1 MFAIDW
7 KTSWPLVETAIR
19 DHNKAHVVGRRKD
32 GRAIYDLKKVLR
44 ASHQHLLKEMIR
56 LYSHQLTGLEWLHL
70 TTELPPFRTHC
81 GELASE
87 LDVSKGTINNLLN
100 RLLESGLVAER
111 DHRGRCNKFALRF
124 DPSILVIHPELHRRR
139 QMALNG
145 ILDNDTGYQ
154 APWEEEG
161 ETLQQSLEAGSFKK
175 ENKLSDG
182 TGDKKEK
189 APTPKQDEASNPALG
204 GKTRASNARLR
215 EGGKISPMVEK
226 TAKDTEMEVLEAS
239 NPPFQD
245 QEKFSSK
252 REKTANKAESKAVV
266 ASNPALGGKSDASDA
281 RLQDGQMQPKKH
293 RGARRTAREIGGK
306 TPIEKQGNWG
316 YFDETPQKAPISG
329 QFADHCARLLT
340 VMVGTLWSRLDYLA
354 TSQLDAMKA
363 FLHGQF
369 VCKTAAEG
377 EETYRNLW
385 LRIGL
390 ADKWAKKKPRRYIPI
405 PSTYLAPGNLNGFD
419 RTSQWLENMRMT
431 SKRAEKARD
440 RYQYLAKSI
449 GAVLHSTGKHLEENG
464 LHSYVKRRKEVTDK
478 YAHLG
483 TAFDWVV
490 LDPRANQSG
499 GD

>member
-1 MFAIDW
+1 MFAINW

-19 DHNKAHVVGRRKD
+19 EHNKAHVVGRRKD

-44 ASHQHLLKEMIR
+44 ATHQHLLKEMIR
-56 LYSHQLTGLEWLHL
+56 LYSNQLTGLEWLHL

-111 DHRGRCNKFALRF
+111 DHRGRCNKFALRL
-124 DPSILVIHPELHRRR
+124 DPAIIVIHPELHRRR

-145 ILDNDTGYQ
+145 IPDNDTGYQ

-175 ENKLSDG
+175 ENKLSVR

-189 APTPKQDEASNPALG
+189 APTPKQDETSNPAGGGMADAGDARLQDGQKISPKVEKMANDPKSESGKTSNPPFQDAGKISLKVEKMDNDKQNEGGKTSNPALG
-204 GKTRASNARLR
+204 GKTGAC
-215 EGGKISPMVEK
+215 
-226 TAKDTEMEVLEAS
+226 
-239 NPPFQD
+239 
-245 QEKFSSK
+245 
-252 REKTANKAESKAVV
+252 
-266 ASNPALGGKSDASDA
+266 DA
-281 RLQDGQMQPKKH
+281 RLQDGPMQPKTH
-293 RGARRTAREIGGK
+293 RGARRTAREIAAK
-306 TPIEKQGNWG
+306 TSKEAQANLG
-316 YFDETPQKAPISG
+316 YLDETPENSPLSG

-340 VMVGTLWSRLDYLA
+340 LMVGTLWSRLDYLA

-363 FLHGQF
+363 FLHSQF
-369 VCKTAAEG
+369 VGKTAAEG

-390 ADKWAKKKPRRYIPI
+390 ADKWAKKKPGRYIPI
-405 PSTYLAPGNLNGFD
+405 PSTYLASGNLNGFD
-419 RTSQWLENMRMT
+419 RTAQWLENMRMT
-431 SKRAEKARD
+431 SKRAETAME
-440 RYQYLAKSI
+440 RYQYLTKSI

-464 LHSYVKRRKEVTDK
+464 LHSYVTRRKEVTDK

-490 LDPRANQSG
+490 LDPRANQSES
-499 GD
+499 D